1 MCGIIAAATE
11 KSVGKLLVQ
20 GLYKMEYRGYDS
32 AGVALH
38 QIDDI
43 AHLRSLGKVKKL
55 ESKMAKEKPKG
66 KIGIAHT
73 RWATHGK
80 PSEENAHPHVSNNR
94 VFIVHNGIIENYVA
108 LKEQLIKKGYQ
119 FNSQTD
125 SELIAHQLDFFLN
138 QGSEML
144 EAMSLLKEKLEGA
157 YAVAAIDLKN
167 ESHFYLMR
175 NKSPLLLGQS
185 DSGMFAASDPLAL
198 ADLTS
203 EFIFLED
210 GDVAEVS
217 AKEYKILDKNQKR
230 AIRKI
235 TTIDVSSEAM
245 GKNGYRHFMEKEI
258 YEQPTAILNT
268 LDGRIGG
275 EDVLENIFGEG
286 SNELLSKVERIQ
298 IVAAGTSLH
307 AGRVAANWFSA
318 IANLPTQIDY
328 ASEYR
333 YKNPYV
339 DKNTLFLTIS
349 QSGETAD
356 TLGALRYAKERS
368 YLGSL
373 TICNVPTSSLA
384 RESDFVLLT
393 NAGPEIGVASTKAF
407 TTQLTALM
415 LLSLSLAKA
424 RNLNPRLRGRVVSAL
439 RALPEKINESLELK
453 PKIIKIAKE
462 IAKKDN
468 ALFLGRGIFY
478 PIAKEGSLKLKE
490 ISYIHA
496 EAYPAGELKHGP
508 LALIDKNMPVI
519 ALAPENE
526 LAEKL
531 ISNLE
536 EVKARGGKLY
546 VVGNAAGNMKLKAK
560 NLINLPECDFL
571 LTPILYT
578 VPLQI
583 LSYEVAL
590 LRGTDIDQPRN
601 LAKSVTVEWR
611 IKLSFELTFTLHH
624 SNNDLIFETNR
635 LTDRQLMLFKS
646 SRILTMTNW
655 SLKITKV

>member
-38 QIDDI
+38 QTDDI

-55 ESKMAKEKPKG
+55 ESKMVKEKPKG

-125 SELIAHQLDFFLN
+125 SELIAHQLEFFLN

-144 EAMSLLKEKLEGA
+144 ESMSLLKEKLEGA
-157 YAVAAIDLKN
+157 YAVAAIDIKN

-198 ADLTS
+198 ADLTN

-286 SNELLSKVERIQ
+286 SSKLLSKVERIQ

-339 DKNTLFLTIS
+339 DKNTLLLTIS

-356 TLGALRYAKERS
+356 TLGALRYAKERN

-415 LLSLSLAKA
+415 LLTLSLAKA
-424 RNLNPRLRGRVVSAL
+424 RNLNPRLRGRVVGAL
-439 RALPEKINESLELK
+439 RALPEKITESLELK

-478 PIAKEGSLKLKE
+478 PIAQEGSLKLKE

-536 EVKARGGKLY
+536 EVKARGGKLF

-601 LAKSVTVEWR
+601 LAKSVTVE
-611 IKLSFELTFTLHH
+611 
-624 SNNDLIFETNR
+624 
-635 LTDRQLMLFKS
+635 
-646 SRILTMTNW
+646 
-655 SLKITKV
+655 

>member
-38 QIDDI
+38 QVHDI

-55 ESKMAKEKPKG
+55 ESKMVKEKPKG
-66 KIGIAHT
+66 KVGIAHT

-80 PSEENAHPHVSNNR
+80 PSKENAHPHVSNNR
-94 VFIVHNGIIENYVA
+94 VFIVHNGIIENYVV
-108 LKEQLIKKGYQ
+108 LKEQLVKKGYR
-119 FNSQTD
+119 FVSQTD
-125 SELIAHQLDFFLN
+125 SELIAHQLDFFLT
-138 QGSEML
+138 QGNEML
-144 EAMSLLKEKLEGA
+144 SAMSLLKGKLEGA
-157 YAVAAIDLKN
+157 YAVAAIDQNN
-167 ESHFYLMR
+167 ESTFYLTR
-175 NKSPLLLGQS
+175 NKSPLLLGKS

-198 ADLTS
+198 ADLTN

-217 AKEYKILDKNQKR
+217 AQDYKILDKNKKR

-235 TTIDVSSEAM
+235 TKINVSSEAM

-258 YEQPTAILNT
+258 YEQPLAILNT

-286 SNELLSKVERIQ
+286 SSKLLSKVERIQ

-339 DKNTLFLTIS
+339 DKNTLLLTIS

-356 TLGALRYAKERS
+356 TLGALRYAKERD

-415 LLSLSLAKA
+415 LLTLSLAKA
-424 RNLNPRLRGRVVSAL
+424 RKLNPRLRARMVGAL
-439 RALPEKINESLELK
+439 RALPEIISESLKLK
-453 PKIIKIAKE
+453 SNIVKIAKE

-508 LALIDKNMPVI
+508 LALIDKDMPVI

-536 EVKARGGKLY
+536 EVKARGGKLF
-546 VVGNAAGNMKLKAK
+546 VVGNAAGNMKLKPK
-560 NLINLPECDFL
+560 NLINLPDCDFL

-601 LAKSVTVEWR
+601 LAKSVTVE
-611 IKLSFELTFTLHH
+611 
-624 SNNDLIFETNR
+624 
-635 LTDRQLMLFKS
+635 
-646 SRILTMTNW
+646 
-655 SLKITKV
+655 